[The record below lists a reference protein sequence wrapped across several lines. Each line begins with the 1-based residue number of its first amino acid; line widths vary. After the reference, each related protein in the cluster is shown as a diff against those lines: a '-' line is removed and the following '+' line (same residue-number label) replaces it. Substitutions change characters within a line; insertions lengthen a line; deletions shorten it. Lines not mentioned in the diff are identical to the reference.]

1 MLSRTAESLKL
12 VKAGLRTESR
22 LNGSSPTYRRTHSP
36 GHFLPLATG
45 SFLASHLTIF
55 PPKATGRWNIGS
67 RACKPL
73 IGSRPFIAQCPELAS
88 IFSAVWKMSG
98 LSAPVT

>member
-36 GHFLPLATG
+36 GHEQSVKILAE
-45 SFLASHLTIF
+45 S
-55 PPKATGRWNIGS
+55 GRS
-67 RACKPL
+67 DA
-73 IGSRPFIAQCPELAS
+73 
-88 IFSAVWKMSG
+88 
-98 LSAPVT
+98 

>member
-36 GHFLPLATG
+36 AKTGHWW
-45 SFLASHLTIF
+45 
-55 PPKATGRWNIGS
+55 KAG
-67 RACKPL
+67 
-73 IGSRPFIAQCPELAS
+73 
-88 IFSAVWKMSG
+88 
-98 LSAPVT
+98 